1 MCFYFSI
8 RFQAV
13 IFRILLASLTLTLAI
28 LLEGCLSR
36 LHKFATLSQ
45 TRFYIWFFEKL
56 IFFFKVFHLA
66 VFNQFISSVIV
77 NTTIPIVS
85 YLTINRYFFF
95 GEFETVL
102 TTTLVA
108 TTLSITIVEFYFTIR
123 CVCFGT
129 TSLFEALFAKMVDS
143 KIW

>member
-1 MCFYFSI
+1 MCFYFLI
-8 RFQAV
+8 RFQTV
-13 IFRILLASLTLTLAI
+13 IFRILLASLTLTLAV
-28 LLEGCLSR
+28 LLDGCLSR
-36 LHKFATLSQ
+36 LHNFSTLSQ
-45 TRFYIWFFEKL
+45 TRFYIWFLEKL

-77 NTTIPIVS
+77 NTAIPIVS

-123 CVCFGT
+123 RVCFGT
-129 TSLFEALFAKMVDS
+129 TSLFEALFAKMGDS